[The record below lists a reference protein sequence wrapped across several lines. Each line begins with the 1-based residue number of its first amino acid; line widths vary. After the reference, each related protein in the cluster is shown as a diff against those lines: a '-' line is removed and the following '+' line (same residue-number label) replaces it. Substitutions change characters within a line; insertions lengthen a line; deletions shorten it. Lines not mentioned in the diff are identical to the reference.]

1 MKRICIGLLTA
12 LGCIAVATALIVR
25 PFSKKSI
32 QSYVLRNQDELT
44 NYARKVIEEHPMG
57 PLEWNGWKVYYYADD
72 MVEFCTGSFG
82 LIPSTTYK
90 GFYYSEDDEPHGF
103 QDVPVEFVKSGNGWS
118 WAESEGDNTQYTER
132 IAAHWYWYEAKFATV
147 YKGNIIKNLIMD
159 CQSYTKYRPNETM
172 GGIFVSWR
180 RKEEL
185 PTGLD

>member
-103 QDVPVEFVKSGNGWS
+103 QDVPVEF
-118 WAESEGDNTQYTER
+118 GDNTQYTER
-132 IAAHWYWYEAKFATV
+132 IAAHWYWYEAKF
-147 YKGNIIKNLIMD
+147 
-159 CQSYTKYRPNETM
+159 
-172 GGIFVSWR
+172 
-180 RKEEL
+180 
-185 PTGLD
+185 

>member
-1 MKRICIGLLTA
+1 MKRICIGLLTS

-118 WAESEGDNTQYTER
+118 WAESEGDNAVYLYDEKVLITFNYKDGTKTITFDE
-132 IAAHWYWYEAKFATV
+132 IAAKDAPEGNGSDLGCFA
-147 YKGNIIKNLIMD
+147 
-159 CQSYTKYRPNETM
+159 P
-172 GGIFVSWR
+172 
-180 RKEEL
+180 
-185 PTGLD
+185 

>member
-103 QDVPVEFVKSGNGWS
+103 QDVPVEFVKVEMDGRGQN
-118 WAESEGDNTQYTER
+118 QKV
-132 IAAHWYWYEAKFATV
+132 IIH
-147 YKGNIIKNLIMD
+147 NIL
-159 CQSYTKYRPNETM
+159 NELQHI
-172 GGIFVSWR
+172 GIGMKQNFRSR
-180 RKEEL
+180 R
-185 PTGLD
+185 T